1 MANIPLKVEKNCW
14 LSAHFN
20 FFETL
25 LFKTICL
32 KGFFINTRDQRDR
45 SQKWVKFGIINNPL
59 NSLCPDLQ
67 YVSICDLKS
76 STLIKLC
83 YHSIPRSLKWDFS
96 YYARV
101 HVISADPND
110 PFAGFT
116 IEFCAA
122 VAVLLTGITNGMLYE
137 FFYWSMC
144 FDSCNTYLWHPWQLL
159 QVAGSIE
166 NSDWEG
172 QP

>member
-1 MANIPLKVEKNCW
+1 MYVLCIHKAVKLKMSVNSGWMFYNSRQQRPRFVWSFYYFDITNPTCWVGGKYSTESGKNCW

-25 LFKTICL
+25 LFKSICL

-45 SQKWVKFGIINNPL
+45 SQKWVKFGIINNPH

-83 YHSIPRSLKWDFS
+83 YH
-96 YYARV
+96 AEN
-101 HVISADPND
+101 ND
-110 PFAGFT
+110 EGLTFNPQIIEMGF
-116 IEFCAA
+116 
-122 VAVLLTGITNGMLYE
+122 
-137 FFYWSMC
+137 
-144 FDSCNTYLWHPWQLL
+144 
-159 QVAGSIE
+159 
-166 NSDWEG
+166 
-172 QP
+172 